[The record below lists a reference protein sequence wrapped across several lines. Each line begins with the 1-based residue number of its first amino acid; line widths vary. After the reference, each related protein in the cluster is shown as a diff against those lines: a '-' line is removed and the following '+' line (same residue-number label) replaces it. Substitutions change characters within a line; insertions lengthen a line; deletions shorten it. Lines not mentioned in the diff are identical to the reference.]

1 LAAGEMLLLD
11 LLPGQLRELWNTW
24 GIYMLALVSFSL
36 QIVLTLF
43 GSRRRYIPGIRIR
56 FTVWFA
62 YLLSGSVVKI
72 IMGKLTTIQVKHTEQ
87 QTITT
92 ELMALL
98 APLLLVQIGNPDTIT
113 AYSIEDNRLGLRQL
127 LSLLFQVGVVV
138 YILIRCWTNSPLS
151 LLYLPTFLAGII
163 KYGESV
169 WALKSALWNSGLTIE
184 DIDQEENAL
193 ALFQKLSEDIT
204 GLEFILKAYYRFNCL
219 KPHLENWLYHPFYE
233 SLSWMSIDAYSA
245 EDVFRIT
252 ETELGFM
259 YDVLY
264 TKAPIIYSWI
274 GCILR
279 IISFSSLAFT
289 LFGFTFLFKK
299 GFMSHADVGFTYS
312 MLIGAI
318 ILEVYQI
325 LLLPFSDWAIIEM
338 IKHHD
343 KPFVMPCLRVLA
355 PRSHKWKRWSNS
367 LAQFNLVDFC
377 LHDEEFKFSRIL
389 KFRGMDMK
397 IRKQYSRTRVDFPKK
412 LKELMVQEMKEVDIE
427 RGSKPITQRGQW
439 ALQRYGCLNPDFKW
453 SVKRD
458 FDKSITIWHI
468 ATDICYHSDVQCDT
482 SNSQI
487 EMSRLLSNYMM
498 YLLAMRPHMLCSTTA
513 KIIFEHACTKFLT
526 FLRTRQSTIK
536 DEYEACRILST
547 EELAAKD
554 SDSNRKKETMVTSK
568 WHVLKD
574 AQRLARNLMDKEN
587 RWVIISSVWIE
598 MLCYAASNC
607 PADHHAEQLKRG
619 GGLIT
624 HVWLL
629 LAHKTDKFSTSD

>member
-1 LAAGEMLLLD
+1 MLILD
-11 LLPGQLRELWNTW
+11 LLPGELEELWNTW
-24 GIYMLALVSFSL
+24 GMITLALVSFTL

-43 GSRRRYIPGIRIR
+43 GSRRRYIPGIPVR

-72 IMGKLTTIQVKHTEQ
+72 IMGKLTTIEVKDTEKQ
-87 QTITT
+87 NITI

-127 LSLLFQVGVVV
+127 LSLLFQVGIVV

-151 LLYLPTFLAGII
+151 FLYLPTFLAGII

-169 WALKSALWNSGLTIE
+169 WALKSALWNSGLTTA
-184 DIDQEENAL
+184 DLAQEKNAL
-193 ALFQKLSEDIT
+193 SLFRKLSEDIP
-204 GLEFILKAYYRFNCL
+204 GLELILKAYYRFNCL
-219 KPHLENWLYHPFYE
+219 KPHLENWLYQPFYE

-252 ETELGFM
+252 DSELSFM
-259 YDVLY
+259 YDALY
-264 TKAPIIYSWI
+264 TKAPIIYTWI

-279 IISFSSLAFT
+279 MLSLFSLAVT
-289 LFGFTFLFKK
+289 LFGFTILFRE
-299 GFMSHADVGFTYS
+299 GFISHTDSGFTYS

-325 LLLPFSDWAIIEM
+325 ILLPFSDWAIIEM
-338 IKHHD
+338 IKHYD
-343 KPFVMPCLRVLA
+343 MPFVMPCLRVLA
-355 PRSHKWKRWSNS
+355 PQSYKWKRWSNS
-367 LAQFNLVDFC
+367 LAQFNFVDFC
-377 LHDEEFKFSRIL
+377 LRDEQFKFGGIL
-389 KFRGMDMK
+389 KFHGMDMK
-397 IRKQYSRTRVDFPKK
+397 IRKCNGKTRVDFPKE
-412 LKELMVQEMKEVDIE
+412 LKELMVQEMKEIDIE
-427 RGSKPITQRGQW
+427 RGLKPITQRGQW
-439 ALQRYGCLNPDFKW
+439 ALQRYGCLNHDFKW
-453 SVKRD
+453 SIKRD

-468 ATDICYHSDVQCDT
+468 ATDICYSSDNAQYDT
-482 SNSQI
+482 TNTQI
-487 EMSRLLSNYMM
+487 EMCRLLSNYMM
-498 YLLAMRPHMLCSTTA
+498 YLLAIRPQMLCSTTA
-513 KIIFEHACTKFLT
+513 KIIFEHTSTKLST
-526 FLRTRQSTIK
+526 FLRARPSTIK
-536 DEYEACRILST
+536 DEYEACRILRT
-547 EELAAKD
+547 EELRKESEA
-554 SDSNRKKETMVTSK
+554 NRKNETMVTSK

-574 AQRLARNLMDKEN
+574 AQRLARNLLDTEN
-587 RWVIISSVWIE
+587 RWLIISSVWME

-607 PADHHAEQLKRG
+607 PVDHHSEQLRRG

>member
-1 LAAGEMLLLD
+1 MLILD
-11 LLPGQLRELWNTW
+11 LLPGELEELWNTW
-24 GIYMLALVSFSL
+24 GMITLALVSFTL

-43 GSRRRYIPGIRIR
+43 GSRRRYIPGIPVR

-72 IMGKLTTIQVKHTEQ
+72 IMGKLTTIEVKDTEKQ
-87 QTITT
+87 NITI

-127 LSLLFQVGVVV
+127 LSLLFQVGIVV

-151 LLYLPTFLAGII
+151 FLYLPTFLAGII

-169 WALKSALWNSGLTIE
+169 WALKSALWNSGLTTA
-184 DIDQEENAL
+184 DLAQEKNAL
-193 ALFQKLSEDIT
+193 SLFKKLSEDIP
-204 GLEFILKAYYRFNCL
+204 GLELILKAYYRFNCL
-219 KPHLENWLYHPFYE
+219 KPHLENWLYQPFYE

-252 ETELGFM
+252 DSELSFM
-259 YDVLY
+259 YDALY
-264 TKAPIIYSWI
+264 TKAPIIYTWI

-279 IISFSSLAFT
+279 MLSLFSLAVT
-289 LFGFTFLFKK
+289 LFGFTILFRE
-299 GFMSHADVGFTYS
+299 GFISHTDSGFTYS

-325 LLLPFSDWAIIEM
+325 ILLPFSDWAIIEM
-338 IKHHD
+338 IKHYD
-343 KPFVMPCLRVLA
+343 MPFVMPCLRVLA
-355 PRSHKWKRWSNS
+355 PQSDKWKRWSNS
-367 LAQFNLVDFC
+367 LAQFNFVDFC
-377 LHDEEFKFSRIL
+377 LRDEQFKFSGIL
-389 KFRGMDMK
+389 KFHGMDMK
-397 IRKQYSRTRVDFPKK
+397 IRKCNGKTRVDFPKE
-412 LKELMVQEMKEVDIE
+412 LKELMVQEMKEIDIE
-427 RGSKPITQRGQW
+427 RGLKPITQRGQW
-439 ALQRYGCLNPDFKW
+439 ALQRYGCLNHDFKW
-453 SVKRD
+453 SIKRD

-468 ATDICYHSDVQCDT
+468 ATDICYSSDNAQYDT
-482 SNSQI
+482 TNTQI
-487 EMSRLLSNYMM
+487 EMCRLLSNYMM

-513 KIIFEHACTKFLT
+513 KIIFEHTSTKLST
-526 FLRTRQSTIK
+526 FLRARPSTIK
-536 DEYEACRILST
+536 DEYEACRILRT
-547 EELAAKD
+547 EELRKESEA
-554 SDSNRKKETMVTSK
+554 NRKNETMVTSK

-574 AQRLARNLMDKEN
+574 AQRLARNLLDTEN
-587 RWVIISSVWIE
+587 RWLIISSVWME

-607 PADHHAEQLKRG
+607 PVDHHSEQLRRG

>member
-1 LAAGEMLLLD
+1 MLILD
-11 LLPGQLRELWNTW
+11 LLPGELEELWNTW
-24 GIYMLALVSFSL
+24 GMITLALVSFTL

-43 GSRRRYIPGIRIR
+43 GSRRRYIPGIPVR

-72 IMGKLTTIQVKHTEQ
+72 IMGKLTTIEVKDTEKQ
-87 QTITT
+87 NITI

-127 LSLLFQVGVVV
+127 LSLLFQVGIVV

-151 LLYLPTFLAGII
+151 FLYLPTFLAGII

-169 WALKSALWNSGLTIE
+169 WALKSALWNSGLTTA
-184 DIDQEENAL
+184 DLAQEKNAL
-193 ALFQKLSEDIT
+193 SLFKKLSEDIP
-204 GLEFILKAYYRFNCL
+204 GLELILKAYYRFNCL
-219 KPHLENWLYHPFYE
+219 KPHLENWLYQPFYE

-252 ETELGFM
+252 DSELSFM
-259 YDVLY
+259 YDALY
-264 TKAPIIYSWI
+264 TKAPIIYTWI

-279 IISFSSLAFT
+279 MLSLFSLAVT
-289 LFGFTFLFKK
+289 LFGFTILFRE
-299 GFMSHADVGFTYS
+299 GFISHTDSGFTYS

-325 LLLPFSDWAIIEM
+325 ILLPFSDWAIIEM
-338 IKHHD
+338 IKHYD
-343 KPFVMPCLRVLA
+343 MPFVMPCLRVLA
-355 PRSHKWKRWSNS
+355 PQSDKWKRWSNS
-367 LAQFNLVDFC
+367 LAQFNFVDFC
-377 LHDEEFKFSRIL
+377 LRDEQFKFSGIL
-389 KFRGMDMK
+389 KFHGMDMK
-397 IRKQYSRTRVDFPKK
+397 IRKCNGKTRVDFPKE
-412 LKELMVQEMKEVDIE
+412 LKELMVQEMKEIDIE
-427 RGSKPITQRGQW
+427 RGLKPITQRGQW
-439 ALQRYGCLNPDFKW
+439 ALQRYGCLNHDFKW
-453 SVKRD
+453 SIKRD

-468 ATDICYHSDVQCDT
+468 ATDICYSSDNAQYDT
-482 SNSQI
+482 TNTQI
-487 EMSRLLSNYMM
+487 EMCRLLSNYMM
-498 YLLAMRPHMLCSTTA
+498 YLLAIRPHMLCSTTA
-513 KIIFEHACTKFLT
+513 KIIFEHTSTKLST
-526 FLRTRQSTIK
+526 FLRARPSTIK
-536 DEYEACRILST
+536 DEYEACRILRT
-547 EELAAKD
+547 EELRKESEA
-554 SDSNRKKETMVTSK
+554 NRKNETMVTSK

-574 AQRLARNLMDKEN
+574 AQRLARNLLDTEN
-587 RWVIISSVWIE
+587 RWLIISSVWME

-607 PADHHAEQLKRG
+607 PVDHHSEQLRRG